1 MKKTRAIDANV
12 ILRFLLNDH
21 IKLSL
26 RAQSIIHKAEQ
37 GEYFLLID
45 EVIVAEVVWV
55 LTSFFKVSREVVADK
70 LMTLMVQPWVKNK
83 RKPVVLA
90 ALSLFKQHN
99 IDYIDVWLLCVSQRE
114 QISVETFDSDLQR
127 LLSKVKEK
135 GETKN

>member
-1 MKKTRAIDANV
+1 MKQTRAIDANV

-21 IKLSL
+21 STLSP

-37 GEYFLLID
+37 GEYVLLID

-55 LTSFFKVSREVVADK
+55 LTSFFKVPREVIVDK

-83 RKPVVLA
+83 RKSVVLA

-99 IDYIDVWLLCVSQRE
+99 IDYIDVWLLCVSQSER
-114 QISVETFDSDLQR
+114 ISLETFDSDLQR
-127 LLSKVKEK
+127 LLSKMKEK
-135 GETKN
+135 GKTKN